1 MAAGF
6 ETRLNRLA
14 SVDYNVAHGGVR
26 SGEFSTRTTLGS
38 NSNGRGDMDVRG
50 INSVPGNVPIR
61 PTTNPPVTRD
71 AGVAKPQF
79 PRDELQ
85 ISAAG
90 KMLEQASQN
99 SDVRQERLA
108 QIKAAIENGTYDTD
122 EKLEAALG
130 RMFDSLGIDAD
141 DA

>member
-1 MAAGF
+1 
-6 ETRLNRLA
+6 
-14 SVDYNVAHGGVR
+14 
-26 SGEFSTRTTLGS
+26 
-38 NSNGRGDMDVRG
+38 MDVRG
-50 INSVPGNVPIR
+50 IGSVPGNVPIR
-61 PTTNPPVTRD
+61 PTTNPPATRD
-71 AGVAKPQF
+71 PAVGKPQL

-130 RMFDSLGIDAD
+130 RMFDSMGIDAD

>member
-1 MAAGF
+1 MTAGSQ
-6 ETRLNRLA
+6 TRLNRLA
-14 SVDYNVAHGGVR
+14 NVGYNIALGGVR
-26 SGEFSTRTTLGS
+26 SAGISASASLGPIHE
-38 NSNGRGDMDVRG
+38 GRRDMDVRG
-50 INSVPGNVPIR
+50 IGSVPGNGPVR
-61 PTTNPPVTRD
+61 PTTNPPVTRETT
-71 AGVAKPQF
+71 VAKPQF

-130 RMFDSLGIDAD
+130 RMFDSMGIDAD